1 MNNAF
6 SVQEERC
13 DEKKARMHDLEIE
26 PKDDCDHLENE
37 EAHEYC
43 PKHRPKRNQRIYRQ
57 AQAQALTKSLPLVAR
72 TALSNGLTSVR
83 RVCLLMA

>member
-1 MNNAF
+1 MKKKPACTIWRLSQRMTVTGKIKRKRVKNA
-6 SVQEERC
+6 QGT
-13 DEKKARMHDLEIE
+13 AQ
-26 PKDDCDHLENE
+26 
-37 EAHEYC
+37 
-43 PKHRPKRNQRIYRQ
+43 KRNQRIYRQ